1 MADNSSTMTEEQL
14 AEILRQSASQPTGRL
29 PGSRAPGEVLER
41 GGSVLG
47 NLFNM
52 ASYGVE
58 EAAGALG
65 SATVDES
72 TRRALRGAYGAAFGT
87 PASAEPRTL
96 GQSTTTEPGPLASFP
111 PEPGAPEGGIYDEE
125 AAASFPV
132 DAAEQEASAYDQ
144 RYADAYNDIL
154 QRLMGQFKR
163 RGAGPEAFG
172 YRPEARQT
180 AFDTFEKRAL
190 EIQAKR
196 NEAVEEAKRQR
207 EEAKKRYEE
216 AMDLQGQYKF
226 DQNKAFPSA
235 GSKIAAA
242 IAIGLGEAA
251 RGFRGGQGQNIG
263 LTLVNQ
269 SIEREI
275 ERQKLEYKKLADR
288 SVTANNL
295 YSRMIQLA
303 DSEQAADDL
312 MKAKLT
318 DIAYKEFLS
327 QEKDIQDRNS
337 AAVLNAQM
345 AEARR
350 QAEIKAQMSMMSQ
363 RRQGGL
369 KEKDKLDLERRR
381 GEARGTLDQILTVE
395 KNIKDKYKGKKYI
408 NIDESD
414 LDSASSRFFNIVDQ
428 VVRDQDLNVAGGL
441 LATFSKDF
449 ALTREARTIL
459 NKIAFGLA
467 AEGQSAS
474 SISDKDV
481 ERFMRVLADPLRTDE
496 QLMEALDP
504 FKRSLQRSDA
514 FLSGLIDQNLSVSAA
529 SAVAEEMFPR
539 QSVLDQQRRRRQQQS
554 GVVKAE

>member
-1 MADNSSTMTEEQL
+1 MADNSSTMTDEQL
-14 AEILRQSASQPTGRL
+14 AEILRQSAVNKPTDEQLGI
-29 PGSRAPGEVLER
+29 PE
-41 GGSVLG
+41 SVIG
-47 NLFNM
+47 KMF
-52 ASYGVE
+52 
-58 EAAGALG
+58 
-65 SATVDES
+65 
-72 TRRALRGAYGAAFGT
+72 GAYPEAIGNIGNYVGGLMGLGEPFDTTVKRREDFEAKKIQA
-87 PASAEPRTL
+87 PASTSASPR
-96 GQSTTTEPGPLASFP
+96 PLASFP
-111 PEPGAPEGGIYDEE
+111 PEEVAPEGGFYDEE
-125 AAASFPV
+125 AAASFPI
-132 DAAEQEASAYDQ
+132 DAAEQEAAAYDQ
-144 RYADAYNDIL
+144 EFANAYNQVL
-154 QRLMGQFKR
+154 QRLMA
-163 RGAGPEAFG
+163 RGRASGRSPESFG
-172 YRPEARQT
+172 YRPEARQE
-180 AFDTFEKRAL
+180 AFDTFEKQAM
-190 EIQAKR
+190 EIQARKS
-196 NEAVEEAKRQR
+196 EALEA
-207 EEAKKRYEE
+207 AKKRQAEAEKKYKE

-235 GSKIAAA
+235 GSKVAAA
-242 IAIGLGEAA
+242 IAIALGEAA

-263 LTLVNQ
+263 LTLINQ
-269 SIEREI
+269 SIDREI
-275 ERQKLEYKKLADR
+275 ERQKMEYRKLGDR
-288 SVTANNL
+288 ATAANNL

-303 DSEQAADDL
+303 DSEKAADDL

-318 DIAYKEFLS
+318 DIAYKQFLS

-350 QAEIKAQMSMMSQ
+350 QADIQAKMSMMTKQ
-363 RRQGGL
+363 REGGL

-381 GEARGTLDQILTVE
+381 GEARSTLDQILTVE
-395 KNIKDKYKGKKYI
+395 ENIKDKYKGKKYI

-428 VVRDQDLNVAGGL
+428 VVRDQDLNAAGGL

-481 ERFMRVLADPLRTDE
+481 ERFMRVLADPLRTDK

-539 QSVLDQQRRRRQQQS
+539 QAVLNQQRRRRQQQS

>member
-1 MADNSSTMTEEQL
+1 MSSFILEPTEEYDEEL
-14 AEILRQSASQPTGRL
+14 GKVVRRRPT
-29 PGSRAPGEVLER
+29 PGDYLEHIPNVLNT
-41 GGSVLG
+41 GLG
-47 NLFNM
+47 NLI
-52 ASYGVE
+52 YGPRK
-58 EAAGALG
+58 EAF
-65 SATVDES
+65 VP
-72 TRRALRGAYGAAFGT
+72 RG
-87 PASAEPRTL
+87 
-96 GQSTTTEPGPLASFP
+96 QTTEPLRTAEQILADDELRAAENLASGLDPAVYESLVSEEPVRATFP
-111 PEPGAPEGGIYDEE
+111 PEEGAPEGGIYDEE
-125 AAASFPV
+125 ALASFPEE
-132 DAAEQEASAYDQ
+132 AAEQEAAAAYDQ
-144 RYADAYNDIL
+144 EFANAYNTML
-154 QRLMGQFKR
+154 QRLMAQARASGR
-163 RGAGPEAFG
+163 SPESFG
-172 YRPEARQT
+172 YRPEARQK

-235 GSKIAAA
+235 GSKVAAA
-242 IAIGLGEAA
+242 IAIALGEAA

-263 LTLVNQ
+263 LTLINQ
-269 SIEREI
+269 SIDREI

-288 SVTANNL
+288 SVTAHNL

-303 DSEQAADDL
+303 DSEKAADDL

-318 DIAYKEFLS
+318 DIAYKQFLS

-350 QAEIKAQMSMMSQ
+350 QADIQAKMSMMTKQ
-363 RRQGGL
+363 REGGL

-381 GEARGTLDQILTVE
+381 GEARSTLDQILTVE
-395 KNIKDKYKGKKYI
+395 ENIKDKYKGKKYI

-428 VVRDQDLNVAGGL
+428 VVRDQDLNAAGGL

-481 ERFMRVLADPLRTDE
+481 ERFMRVLADPLRTDK

-539 QSVLDQQRRRRQQQS
+539 QAALTQQRRRRQQQS

>member
-1 MADNSSTMTEEQL
+1 MADNSSTMTDEQL
-14 AEILRQSASQPTGRL
+14 AEILRQSAVNKPTDEQLGIPESAIGKML
-29 PGSRAPGEVLER
+29 GVYPEAIGNIGNYVGGLMGLGEPFDTTVKR
-41 GGSVLG
+41 R
-47 NLFNM
+47 
-52 ASYGVE
+52 
-58 EAAGALG
+58 EAFEAKQNQ
-65 SATVDES
+65 
-72 TRRALRGAYGAAFGT
+72 
-87 PASAEPRTL
+87 ASASTLASPR
-96 GQSTTTEPGPLASFP
+96 PLASFP
-111 PEPGAPEGGIYDEE
+111 PEEVAPEGGFYDEE
-125 AAASFPV
+125 AAASFPI
-132 DAAEQEASAYDQ
+132 DAAEQEAAAYDQ
-144 RYADAYNDIL
+144 EFANAYNQVL
-154 QRLMGQFKR
+154 QRLMA
-163 RGAGPEAFG
+163 RGRASGRSPESFG
-172 YRPEARQT
+172 YRPEARQE
-180 AFDTFEKRAL
+180 AFDAFEKQAM
-190 EIQAKR
+190 EIQARKS
-196 NEAVEEAKRQR
+196 EALEA
-207 EEAKKRYEE
+207 AKKRQAEAEKKYKE

-235 GSKIAAA
+235 GSKVAAA
-242 IAIGLGEAA
+242 IAIALGEAA

-263 LTLVNQ
+263 LTLINQ
-269 SIEREI
+269 SIDREI
-275 ERQKLEYKKLADR
+275 ERQKMEYRKLGDR
-288 SVTANNL
+288 ATAANNL

-303 DSEQAADDL
+303 DSEKAADDL

-318 DIAYKEFLS
+318 DIAYKQFLS

-350 QAEIKAQMSMMSQ
+350 QADIQAKMSMMTKQ
-363 RRQGGL
+363 REGGL

-381 GEARGTLDQILTVE
+381 GEARSTLDQILTVE
-395 KNIKDKYKGKKYI
+395 ENIKDKYRGKKYI

-428 VVRDQDLNVAGGL
+428 VVRDQDLNAAGGL

-481 ERFMRVLADPLRTDE
+481 ERFMRVLADPLRTDK

-539 QSVLDQQRRRRQQQS
+539 RSVLDQQRRRRQQQS

>member
-1 MADNSSTMTEEQL
+1 
-14 AEILRQSASQPTGRL
+14 
-29 PGSRAPGEVLER
+29 
-41 GGSVLG
+41 
-47 NLFNM
+47 
-52 ASYGVE
+52 
-58 EAAGALG
+58 
-65 SATVDES
+65 
-72 TRRALRGAYGAAFGT
+72 
-87 PASAEPRTL
+87 
-96 GQSTTTEPGPLASFP
+96 
-111 PEPGAPEGGIYDEE
+111 
-125 AAASFPV
+125 
-132 DAAEQEASAYDQ
+132 
-144 RYADAYNDIL
+144 
-154 QRLMGQFKR
+154 
-163 RGAGPEAFG
+163 
-172 YRPEARQT
+172 
-180 AFDTFEKRAL
+180 
-190 EIQAKR
+190 
-196 NEAVEEAKRQR
+196 
-207 EEAKKRYEE
+207 
-216 AMDLQGQYKF
+216 
-226 DQNKAFPSA
+226 
-235 GSKIAAA
+235 
-242 IAIGLGEAA
+242 
-251 RGFRGGQGQNIG
+251 
-263 LTLVNQ
+263 
-269 SIEREI
+269 
-275 ERQKLEYKKLADR
+275 
-288 SVTANNL
+288 
-295 YSRMIQLA
+295 
-303 DSEQAADDL
+303 
-312 MKAKLT
+312 
-318 DIAYKEFLS
+318 
-327 QEKDIQDRNS
+327 
-337 AAVLNAQM
+337 M
-345 AEARR
+345 AENRR
-350 QAEIKAQMSMMSQ
+350 QAEIKAQMSLMSQ

>member
-1 MADNSSTMTEEQL
+1 MSSFILEPTEEYDEKL
-14 AEILRQSASQPTGRL
+14 GKVVRRRPT
-29 PGSRAPGEVLER
+29 PGDYLEHIPNVINTR
-41 GGSVLG
+41 LG
-47 NLFNM
+47 NLI
-52 ASYGVE
+52 YGPRK
-58 EAAGALG
+58 EAF
-65 SATVDES
+65 VP
-72 TRRALRGAYGAAFGT
+72 RG
-87 PASAEPRTL
+87 
-96 GQSTTTEPGPLASFP
+96 QTTEPLRTAEQILADDELRAAEGLASGLDPSFYEPAFYESLVSEEPVRATFPPEEVAPEGGFYDEEALASFP
-111 PEPGAPEGGIYDEE
+111 EDTAEQQ
-125 AAASFPV
+125 AAAT
-132 DAAEQEASAYDQ
+132 YDQ
-144 RYADAYNDIL
+144 EFANAYNTML
-154 QRLMGQFKR
+154 QRLMAQARASGR
-163 RGAGPEAFG
+163 SPESFG
-172 YRPEARQT
+172 YRPEARQK
-180 AFDTFEKRAL
+180 AFDAFEKQAL
-190 EIQAKR
+190 EIQARKS
-196 NEAVEEAKRQR
+196 EALEAAKRRQA
-207 EEAKKRYEE
+207 EAEKKYKE

-235 GSKIAAA
+235 GSKVAAA
-242 IAIGLGEAA
+242 IAIALGEAA

-263 LTLVNQ
+263 LTLINQ
-269 SIEREI
+269 SIDREI
-275 ERQKLEYKKLADR
+275 ERQKMEYKKLADR
-288 SVTANNL
+288 SVAANNL

-303 DSEQAADDL
+303 DSEKTADDL

-318 DIAYKEFLS
+318 DIAYKQFLS

-350 QAEIKAQMSMMSQ
+350 QADIQAKMSMMTKA
-363 RRQGGL
+363 REGDL
-369 KEKDKLDLERRR
+369 KEKDKLDLEKRR
-381 GEARGTLDQILTVE
+381 GEARSTLDQILTVE
-395 KNIKDKYKGKKYI
+395 ENIKDKYKGKKYI

-481 ERFMRVLADPLRTDE
+481 ERFMRVLADPFRTDK

>member
-1 MADNSSTMTEEQL
+1 MAEDDKNAYYRQLSEQYRNYTPPPEQSIGEAIGELFPDIL
-14 AEILRQSASQPTGRL
+14 AGRNRPQTPL
-29 PGSRAPGEVLER
+29 
-41 GGSVLG
+41 
-47 NLFNM
+47 
-52 ASYGVE
+52 
-58 EAAGALG
+58 
-65 SATVDES
+65 VDP
-72 TRRALRGAYGAAFGT
+72 AKKYVGT
-87 PASAEPRTL
+87 PADEARAELQRRKQE
-96 GQSTTTEPGPLASFP
+96 GIRRGMTEPPIGIARPS
-111 PEPGAPEGGIYDEE
+111 GVAPEGIELPMDAPSSDDAE
-125 AAASFPV
+125 AA
-132 DAAEQEASAYDQ
+132 AYDQ

-154 QRLMGQFKR
+154 QRLMGQFQR

-207 EEAKKRYEE
+207 DEAKKRYEE

-269 SIEREI
+269 SIDREI

-345 AEARR
+345 AENRR
-350 QAEIKAQMSMMSQ
+350 QAEIKAQMSLMSQ

-395 KNIKDKYKGKKYI
+395 ENIKDKYKGKKYI

-428 VVRDQDLNVAGGL
+428 VVRDQDLNAAGGL

-539 QSVLDQQRRRRQQQS
+539 QAVLTQQRRRRQQQS